1 MRTLAAASAV
11 GLATMMVINL
21 PQPAAAQ
28 AGIGALAV
36 AERSVTGA
44 FRGRSR
50 ALDIGDGVVQNEVI
64 RTGAAS
70 AARIVFRDA
79 TNLSMGATATVTLDR
94 FVFDDGGTARDAVV
108 NLTRGAFRW
117 VSGRSPSRAYQVRTP
132 LATIGV
138 RGTVF
143 DVLSVAGRTV
153 VVLEEGAVRVC
164 TRSGTGCVDL
174 DRPGEMVTVTARG
187 GVSDPRPAGPNDFDF
202 TSVCERNGSALCFTS
217 RRPIVPVRTLPPQR
231 SRPSQDDPDR
241 PWGYDPAGGGN
252 GSGPSGGDG
261 GGGQGGGGQ
270 GGGRG

>member
-1 MRTLAAASAV
+1 MRSLAAASAACFAAMF
-11 GLATMMVINL
+11 GTSL

-36 AERSVTGA
+36 VERSVTGA
-44 FRGRSR
+44 YRGRSR

-94 FVFDDGGTARDAVV
+94 FVFDGGGTARSAVV

-117 VSGRSPSRAYQVRTP
+117 VSGRSPSQAYQVRTP

-187 GVSDPRPAGPNDFDF
+187 GVSDPRLAGPNDFDF
-202 TSVCERNGSALCFTS
+202 TSTCERSGAALCFTS
-217 RRPIVPVRTLPPQR
+217 RRPIVPIRTETPERTRPPQVEPGG
-231 SRPSQDDPDR
+231 S
-241 PWGYDPAGGGN
+241 WGHDPAGGGN
-252 GSGPSGGDG
+252 GSGGGSSGG
-261 GGGQGGGGQ
+261 GGGQGNSGG

>member
-1 MRTLAAASAV
+1 MRTLAATSVAYCAV
-11 GLATMMVINL
+11 LLGVNL

-28 AGIGALAV
+28 VGIGALAV

-94 FVFDDGGTARDAVV
+94 FVFDGGGTARSAVI

-164 TRSGTGCVDL
+164 TRSGSGCVEL

-187 GVSDPRPAGPNDFDF
+187 VSDPRLAGPNDFDF
-202 TSVCERNGSALCFTS
+202 TSTCDRSGAALCFVN
-217 RRPIVPVRTLPPQR
+217 RRPVVPIRMDTPQR
-231 SRPSQDDPDR
+231 TRAPQNRPVQ

-261 GGGQGGGGQ
+261 GGGQGSGGGS
-270 GGGRG
+270 GGRG